1 MSFFRFGTLNSDDGF
16 HEVKHKCTELF
27 HVTLQTVLCA
37 ALKLRPRNP
46 GHEKNINDTSNV
58 KAGKECVRLTAKK
71 LRAPCS
77 SSLIL
82 DATTLSGQFW
92 FGLSFGLGLVFLIC
106 CDSTHQARATF
117 VRPLGALK
125 LSRLSLYRHCNIM
138 AQWA

>member
-1 MSFFRFGTLNSDDGF
+1 MSFSLFGTLNSDDGF

-46 GHEKNINDTSNV
+46 GHKKNINYTSNV
-58 KAGKECVRLTAKK
+58 KPGKECVRLTAKK
-71 LRAPCS
+71 WRAPCS

-92 FGLSFGLGLVFLIC
+92 FGLSFFDLLRFHPS
-106 CDSTHQARATF
+106 STCNLCAST
-117 VRPLGALK
+117 LK

-138 AQWA
+138 VQWA